1 MINVNELIKVEVN
14 ENNEQ
19 IVSARLLYEFMG
31 VKSRFNDWINNRID
45 KYGFIEGED
54 YTKILVQRISRV
66 AEQYDYFIKID
77 MAKELSMV
85 ENNDKGR
92 IARKYFIECEKRLKS
107 MNPITML
114 MSLSKEELAMTTLQL
129 TEQIKEKDN
138 KIEQQQA
145 KIVEVKDTV
154 NKITEGVDVALLAKT
169 VTDYVNKLVKRTKKN
184 HGEVYNDIYGLLG
197 RRLSMDLNVRHKNF
211 CKSEENKAIENLKHN
226 MENDLRGEDRVRPF
240 RKSDTRYKISK
251 LEYIVD
257 ILGKG
262 MELFEVIAKL
272 AEVKVDEV
280 IGKYKL
286 YEEEAK

>member
-1 MINVNELIKVEVN
+1 MNEIVRVTVEN
-14 ENNEQ
+14 GEQ
-19 IVSARLLYEFMG
+19 LVSARELHEFLES
-31 VKSRFNDWINNRID
+31 KQDFSDWIKARVE
-45 KYGFIEGED
+45 KYGFIENED
-54 YTKILVQRISRV
+54 FTIILGKSSGGRPTKEYIL
-66 AEQYDYFIKID
+66 KLD

-92 IARKYFIECEKRLKS
+92 IARKYFIECEKKLKTL
-107 MNPITML
+107 NPITML

-129 TEQIKEKDN
+129 TEQIKEKDS

-169 VTDYVNKLVKRTKKN
+169 TTDYVNKLVKRSKKT
-184 HGEVYNDIYGLLG
+184 HPEVYNDIYGLLG
-197 RRLSMDLNVRHKNF
+197 RRLSMDLNVRHRNF
-211 CKSEENKAIENLKHN
+211 CKAEEKLAIDNLKHN

>member
-1 MINVNELIKVEVN
+1 MNEIVKVVV
-14 ENNEQ
+14 ENGEQ
-19 IVSARLLYEFMG
+19 LVSARELHEFLE
-31 VKSRFNDWINNRID
+31 VKTRYNDWVRNRIE
-45 KYGFIEGED
+45 KYGFVENED
-54 YTKILVQRISRV
+54 FTAITKNLVNGGTETNHIL
-66 AEQYDYFIKID
+66 KID

-92 IARKYFIECEKRLKS
+92 QARKYFIECEKRLKS

-129 TEQIKEKDN
+129 TEQIKEKDS

-197 RRLSMDLNVRHKNF
+197 RRLSMDLNVRHRNF

-240 RKSDTRYKISK
+240 RKADTRYKISK

-272 AEVKVDEV
+272 VEIKVDEV

>member
-1 MINVNELIKVEVN
+1 MNEIVRVTVEN
-14 ENNEQ
+14 GEQ
-19 IVSARLLYEFMG
+19 LVSARELHEFLE
-31 VKSRFNDWINNRID
+31 VKKDFSDWIKTYINNED
-45 KYGFIEGED
+45 YGFEDGLD
-54 YTKILVQRISRV
+54 YTTFKGNSTESTPRARIEYIL
-66 AEQYDYFIKID
+66 KLN
-77 MAKELSMV
+77 MAKELAMLSKV
-85 ENNDKGR
+85 PKGK
-92 IARKYFIECEKRLKS
+92 IARKYFIECENKLKTL
-107 MNPITML
+107 NPITML

-169 VTDYVNKLVKRTKKN
+169 TTDYVNKLVKRSKKT
-184 HGEVYNDIYGLLG
+184 HPEVYNDIYGLLG
-197 RRLSMDLNVRHKNF
+197 RRLNMDLNVRHRNF
-211 CKSEENKAIENLKHN
+211 CKAEEKLAIDNLKHN

>member
-1 MINVNELIKVEVN
+1 MTELVKVVE
-14 ENNEQ
+14 ENG
-19 IVSARLLYEFMG
+19 ISLVSARELHEFLE
-31 VKSRFNDWINNRID
+31 VKTRYNDWIRNRVE
-45 KYGFIEGED
+45 KYGFIENED
-54 YTKILVQRISRV
+54 FTTITKNLVNGGSETNHIL
-66 AEQYDYFIKID
+66 KID

-211 CKSEENKAIENLKHN
+211 GKSEENKAIENLKHN

>member
-1 MINVNELIKVEVN
+1 MTELVKVVE
-14 ENNEQ
+14 ENGVSL
-19 IVSARLLYEFMG
+19 VSARELHEFLE
-31 VKSRFNDWINNRID
+31 VKTRYNDWIRNRVE
-45 KYGFIEGED
+45 KYGFIENED
-54 YTKILVQRISRV
+54 FTTITKNLVNGGSETNHIL
-66 AEQYDYFIKID
+66 KID

-85 ENNDKGR
+85 ENSDKGR
-92 IARKYFIECEKRLKS
+92 QARKYFIECEKRLKS

>member
-1 MINVNELIKVEVN
+1 MTELVKVVE
-14 ENNEQ
+14 ENG
-19 IVSARLLYEFMG
+19 ISLVSARELHEFLE
-31 VKSRFNDWINNRID
+31 VKTRYNDWIRNRVE
-45 KYGFIEGED
+45 KYGFIENED
-54 YTKILVQRISRV
+54 FTTITKNLVNGGSETNHIL
-66 AEQYDYFIKID
+66 KID

>member
-1 MINVNELIKVEVN
+1 MVSMNEIVKVVV
-14 ENNEQ
+14 ENGEQ
-19 IVSARLLYEFMG
+19 LVSARELHEFLE
-31 VKSRFNDWINNRID
+31 VKTRYNDWVRNRIE
-45 KYGFIEGED
+45 KYGFVENED
-54 YTKILVQRISRV
+54 FTTITKNLVNGGTETNHIL
-66 AEQYDYFIKID
+66 KID

-169 VTDYVNKLVKRTKKN
+169 VTDYVNKLAKRTEKN

-226 MENDLRGEDRVRPF
+226 MENGLRGEHRIRPF

>member
-1 MINVNELIKVEVN
+1 MTELVKVVE
-14 ENNEQ
+14 ENG
-19 IVSARLLYEFMG
+19 ISLVSARELHEFLE
-31 VKSRFNDWINNRID
+31 VKTRYNDWIRNRIE
-45 KYGFIEGED
+45 KYGFVENED
-54 YTKILVQRISRV
+54 FTTITKNLVNGGTETNHIL
-66 AEQYDYFIKID
+66 KID